1 MRSNDWRWRISCC
14 GIFCNP
20 QEGSESQ
27 GKVCGDSPPSGGI
40 SRLQDVQVLWRF
52 PKRVLCLRSA
62 SEPSR
67 PKSSDHRPNRTAAEA
82 MQKHLWL
89 SQDAALAGQK
99 WLSQERK
106 DNPSTYEKAR
116 FSVRNPQTQTMET
129 VGTATPQIRQSSEQR
144 FPFRKAQQQ
153 MGHGYLLHP
162 YGTRRSV
169 LVHDSGSVWQ

>member
-1 MRSNDWRWRISCC
+1 M
-14 GIFCNP
+14 
-20 QEGSESQ
+20 
-27 GKVCGDSPPSGGI
+27 
-40 SRLQDVQVLWRF
+40 QDVQVLWRF

-116 FSVRNPQTQTMET
+116 LSVRNPQTQTMET

-169 LVHDSGSVWQ
+169 LVHDSGSV